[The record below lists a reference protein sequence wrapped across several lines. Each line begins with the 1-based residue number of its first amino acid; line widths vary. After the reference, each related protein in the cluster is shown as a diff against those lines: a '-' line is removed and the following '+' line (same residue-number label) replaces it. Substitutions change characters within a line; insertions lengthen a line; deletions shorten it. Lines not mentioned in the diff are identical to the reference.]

1 MSLRMLCVAMAVVL
15 PINALAVY
23 VMSLSIC
30 TVVIKTLSCALLL
43 QAGYFASVLF
53 LIWRSG
59 CPGRVA
65 QKAKHF
71 DGHQEGWGQSPTF
84 SGDGE

>member
-1 MSLRMLCVAMAVVL
+1 MLCVALAVVL

-23 VMSLSIC
+23 LISFSIC
-30 TVVIKTLSCALLL
+30 AVVVMTLSCALLL

-53 LIWRSG
+53 LIWRSS

-65 QKAKHF
+65 QKAKYF
-71 DGHQEGWGQSPTF
+71 DGHHEDWGQSPTF